1 MLNVFLSLPRRQKQ
15 AIAIAI
21 DLLLLWLAFWSA
33 LALRLETW
41 APDVGPYQWQML
53 VAPLLAIPIFIRFGL
68 YRAVIRFMEDRVV
81 FVVAG
86 GVTLSVVLLAAL
98 IALTHTPGLSRGVLG
113 IYWLLAISYVGA
125 TRFLA
130 RSYFLRAERGQ
141 DSRIRVAIYGAGRAG
156 TQLASALRAGRE
168 YLPVAYFDD
177 DPALHNMEFGGL
189 RVYPP
194 DELPVLVSTRQV
206 DELLLAIPSAS
217 RARRA
222 EIIDRLEGL
231 HCKVKL
237 VPGMADIVG
246 GSVAVDAI
254 REVEIE
260 DLLGRESV
268 VPDARLLGQCI
279 TGKVVLVS
287 GAGGSIGSELCRQ
300 IIRLQPTRLVLMELS
315 EFALY
320 SIEQELAG
328 LCKRLDLRIEL
339 VPVLGSVTHQRRN
352 EMVMTGFGVQT
363 IYHAAAYKHVPLVE
377 HNPIEGLRNNAVGT
391 RHMAEAALA
400 AGVET
405 FVLIS
410 TDKAVRPTNVMGASK
425 RLSELILQALARR
438 VAGTHPHPG
447 PPLALKDTG
456 PVGHKGEGRAVR
468 GVGSTRFCMV
478 RFGNVL
484 GSSGSVVPL
493 FRKQIAAGG
502 PITLTHA
509 EITRYFMTIPEAAQ
523 LVIQAGS
530 MGQGGEVYVL
540 DMGKPVKIID
550 LARRMV
556 HLSGLEL
563 RDEQHPE
570 GDIAIEVVGLRPGEK
585 LYEELLIGENVEG
598 TPHPLIMRAYEHEL
612 SWDVLNER
620 LADLDEACQA
630 FDYERVLV
638 VLGTL
643 VQEYAPARHGDGEL
657 LWRTMT
663 KPVVGDGVVH

>member
-1 MLNVFLSLPRRQKQ
+1 MLKTFLSLPRRHKQ
-15 AIAIAI
+15 VISVAT
-21 DLLLLWLAFWSA
+21 DFVLLLLAFWSA
-33 LALRLETW
+33 LALRFETW
-41 APDVGPYQWQML
+41 NPALAPYGWQML
-53 VAPLLAIPIFIRFGL
+53 AAPLLAIPIFIRLGL

-86 GVTLSVVLLAAL
+86 GVTLSVMLLAAG
-98 IALTHTPGLSRGVLG
+98 IALTHTPGLSRGVLA
-113 IYWLLAISYVGA
+113 IYWLLAIVYVGA
-125 TRFLA
+125 TRFVV
-130 RSYFLRAERGQ
+130 RSYFLQAERRE
-141 DSRIRVAIYGAGRAG
+141 DSRKRIAIYGAGQAG
-156 TQLASALRAGRE
+156 TQLAYALRAGRE
-168 YLPVAYFDD
+168 YQPVVFFDD
-177 DPALHNMEFGGL
+177 NPAVQKTEVAGL
-189 RVYPP
+189 RVYAP
-194 DELPVLVSTRQV
+194 DELAAVLAAKQV

-237 VPGMADIVG
+237 VPGMADVVSG
-246 GSVAVDAI
+246 NVAVDAI

-268 VPDARLLGQCI
+268 APDAALLGRCI

-300 IIRLQPTRLVLMELS
+300 IVRLQPSRLVLMELS
-315 EFALY
+315 EFGLY
-320 SIEQELAG
+320 SIEQEMAA
-328 LCKRLDLRIEL
+328 LCSRGNLRVDL
-339 VPVLGSVTHQRRN
+339 VPVLGSVIHQHRN
-352 EMVMTGFGVQT
+352 EMVMRGFGVQT
-363 IYHAAAYKHVPLVE
+363 VYHAAAYKHVPLVE
-377 HNPIEGLRNNAVGT
+377 HNPIEGIRNNAVGT
-391 RHMAEAALA
+391 RRMAEAALA

-425 RLSELILQALARR
+425 RLSELILQALAR
-438 VAGTHPHPG
+438 
-447 PPLALKDTG
+447 
-456 PVGHKGEGRAVR
+456 KGGQ
-468 GVGSTRFCMV
+468 GKTTRFCMV

-509 EITRYFMTIPEAAQ
+509 DITRYFMTIPEAAQ

-540 DMGKPVKIID
+540 DMGKPVKIVD

-563 RDEQHPE
+563 LDEAHPD

-598 TPHPLIMRAYEHEL
+598 TSHPLIMRAYEHEVP
-612 SWDVLNER
+612 WAVLTER
-620 LADLDEACQA
+620 LASLDEACQA
-630 FDYERVLV
+630 FDYEKVLAL
-638 VLGTL
+638 LGGL
-643 VQEYAPARHGDGEL
+643 VQEYAPARHGEGEL
-657 LWRTMT
+657 LWRTMARPA
-663 KPVVGDGVVH
+663 KGDVVVH

>member
-1 MLNVFLSLPRRQKQ
+1 VLKVFLSLSRRKKQ
-15 AIAIAI
+15 ALAVAT
-21 DLLLLWLAFWSA
+21 DLVLLLLAFWSA
-33 LALRLETW
+33 LALRFETW
-41 APDVGPYQWQML
+41 MPDVATYQWQML
-53 VAPLLAIPIFIRFGL
+53 AAPLLAIPIFIRLGL

-86 GVTLSVVLLAAL
+86 GVTLSVVLLAAGM
-98 IALTHTPGLSRGVLG
+98 ALTHTPGVSRGVLA
-113 IYWLLAISYVGA
+113 IYWLLAILYVGA

-141 DSRIRVAIYGAGRAG
+141 DSRVRIAIYGAGRAG
-156 TQLASALRAGRE
+156 TQLAYALRAGRE
-168 YLPVAYFDD
+168 YLPIAFFDD
-177 DPALHNMEFGGL
+177 NPALQKTELAGL
-189 RVYPP
+189 RVYAP
-194 DELPVLVSTRQV
+194 DEMTAVLATKQI

-217 RARRA
+217 RSRRA
-222 EIIDRLEGL
+222 EIIDRLAGF

-237 VPGMADIVG
+237 VPGMADVVSG
-246 GSVAVDAI
+246 NVAVDAI

-260 DLLGRESV
+260 DLLGRDSV
-268 VPDARLLGQCI
+268 APDPMLLGQCI

-300 IIRLQPTRLVLMELS
+300 IVRLRPSSLVLMELS
-315 EFALY
+315 ELALY
-320 SIEQELAG
+320 SIEHELGG
-328 LCKRLDLRIEL
+328 LCKRLGVHVEL
-339 VPVLGSVTHQRRN
+339 VPVMGSVTHRRRN
-352 EMVMTGFGVQT
+352 EMVMSSFGVQT
-363 IYHAAAYKHVPLVE
+363 VYHAAAYKHVPMVE

-391 RHMAEAALA
+391 RRLAEAAVA

-425 RLSELILQALARR
+425 RLSELILQAL
-438 VAGTHPHPG
+438 T
-447 PPLALKDTG
+447 K
-456 PVGHKGEGRAVR
+456 R
-468 GVGSTRFCMV
+468 GCKTRFCMV

-502 PITLTHA
+502 PITLTHPD
-509 EITRYFMTIPEAAQ
+509 ITRYFMTIPEAAQ

-556 HLSGLEL
+556 HLSGLEV
-563 RDEQHPE
+563 RDERHTD
-570 GDIAIEVVGLRPGEK
+570 GDIAIEIVGLRPGEK

-598 TPHPLIMRAYEHEL
+598 TSHPLIMRAYEHEL
-612 SWDVLNER
+612 PWARIVEL
-620 LADLDEACQA
+620 LAMMDEASRA
-630 FDYERVLV
+630 FDYERVLA
-638 VLGTL
+638 VLGSL
-643 VQEYAPARHGDGEL
+643 VEEYAPARHGDEEL
-657 LWRTMT
+657 WWRAMAR
-663 KPVVGDGVVH
+663 PVAGDAVVH

>member
-1 MLNVFLSLPRRQKQ
+1 MIRRFLSLPRRYKQ
-15 AIAIAI
+15 VISVFA
-21 DLLLLWLAFWSA
+21 DFFLLLLAFWSA
-33 LALRLETW
+33 LALRFETW
-41 APDVGPYQWQML
+41 NPDLGPYFVQM
-53 VAPLLAIPIFIRFGL
+53 VAAPLLAIPIFIRMGL

-86 GVTLSVVLLAAL
+86 GVTLSVVLLAAG
-98 IALTHTPGLSRGVLG
+98 IAFTHTPGLSRGVLA
-113 IYWLLAISYVGA
+113 IYWLLAIVYVGA
-125 TRFLA
+125 TRFIV
-130 RSYFLRAERGQ
+130 RSYFLRAERGH
-141 DSRIRVAIYGAGRAG
+141 DSRKVVAIYGAGRAG
-156 TQLASALRAGRE
+156 TQLAYALRAGRE
-168 YLPVAYFDD
+168 YQPVAFFDD
-177 DPALHNMEFGGL
+177 NPALQNSELAGL

-194 DELPVLVSTRQV
+194 SNLASVVCNKQI

-217 RARRA
+217 RVRRA
-222 EIIDRLEGL
+222 EIIERLEGL

-237 VPGMADIVG
+237 VPGMADVVSG
-246 GSVAVDAI
+246 NFTTDAI

-268 VPDARLLGQCI
+268 LPDAGLLGRCI
-279 TGKVVLVS
+279 AGKVVLVS

-300 IIRLQPTRLVLMELS
+300 IVRLKPTRLVLMELS

-320 SIEQELAG
+320 SIEQELAA
-328 LCKRLDLRIEL
+328 LCSQYKLNVEL
-339 VPVLGSVTHQRRN
+339 IPLLGSVIHLHRN
-352 EMVMTGFGVQT
+352 EMVMRGFGVQT
-363 IYHAAAYKHVPLVE
+363 VYHAAAYKHVPLVE

-391 RHMAEAALA
+391 RRMAEAAMA

-425 RLSELILQALARR
+425 RLSELILQALAR
-438 VAGTHPHPG
+438 
-447 PPLALKDTG
+447 
-456 PVGHKGEGRAVR
+456 KGSG
-468 GVGSTRFCMV
+468 TRFCMV

-493 FRKQIAAGG
+493 FRKQIGAGG

-530 MGQGGEVYVL
+530 MGLGGEVYVL

-556 HLSGLEL
+556 HLSGLEI
-563 RDEQHPE
+563 RDEQHPD

-585 LYEELLIGENVEG
+585 LYEELLIGESVEG
-598 TPHPLIMRAYEHEL
+598 TSHPLIMRAYEHEVP
-612 SWDVLNER
+612 WAVLIAH
-620 LADLDEACQA
+620 LDSLDEASQA
-630 FDYERVLV
+630 FDFEKVLAI
-638 VLGTL
+638 LGVL
-643 VQEYAPARHGDGEL
+643 VQEYAPARHGDEEL
-657 LWRTMT
+657 LWRAMVSAD
-663 KPVVGDGVVH
+663 KGSILVH

>member
-1 MLNVFLSLPRRQKQ
+1 MLKIFLTLPRRHKQ
-15 AIAIAI
+15 AISVVA
-21 DLLLLWLAFWSA
+21 DFVLLLFAFWSA
-33 LALRLETW
+33 LALRFETLNPEI
-41 APDVGPYQWQML
+41 APYSWQML
-53 VAPLLAIPIFIRFGL
+53 AAPLMAIPIFIRLGL

-86 GVTLSVVLLAAL
+86 GVTLSVLFLAAGV
-98 IALTHTPGLSRGVLG
+98 ALTHTPGLSRGVLG
-113 IYWLLAISYVGA
+113 IYWLLAIVYVGA
-125 TRFLA
+125 TRFIV

-141 DSRIRVAIYGAGRAG
+141 DSRIRIAIYGAGRAG
-156 TQLASALRAGRE
+156 TQLAYALRAGRE
-168 YLPVAYFDD
+168 YLPVVFFDD
-177 DPALHNMEFGGL
+177 NPSLQNSEVAGL
-189 RVYPP
+189 RVFSPN
-194 DELPVLVSTRQV
+194 DLASVIATKNV
-206 DELLLAIPSAS
+206 DEVLLAIPSS
-217 RARRA
+217 NRARRT
-222 EIIDRLEGL
+222 EVIDRLEGL

-237 VPGMADIVG
+237 IPGMADVVSG
-246 GSVAVDAI
+246 NVTVDAI
-254 REVEIE
+254 REVEID

-268 VPDARLLGQCI
+268 APDTALLGKCI

-300 IIRLQPTRLVLMELS
+300 IILLKPSRLILMELS

-320 SIEQELAG
+320 SIEQELTS
-328 LCKRLDLRIEL
+328 LCVRGNLGVEL
-339 VPVLGSVTHQRRN
+339 VPLLGSVVHQHRN
-352 EMVMTGFGVQT
+352 EMVMKSFGVQT

-391 RHMAEAALA
+391 RRMAEAALA

-425 RLSELILQALARR
+425 RLSELILQALAR
-438 VAGTHPHPG
+438 
-447 PPLALKDTG
+447 
-456 PVGHKGEGRAVR
+456 KGGQGEKT
-468 GVGSTRFCMV
+468 TRFCMV

-509 EITRYFMTIPEAAQ
+509 DITRYFMTIPEAAQ

-563 RDEQHPE
+563 LDEEHPD
-570 GDIAIEVVGLRPGEK
+570 GDISIEVVGLRPGEK

-598 TPHPLIMRAYEHEL
+598 TAHPLIMRAYEHEVPWVVL
-612 SWDVLNER
+612 SER
-620 LADLDEACQA
+620 LASLDVACQA
-630 FDYERVLV
+630 FDFEKVLV
-638 VLGTL
+638 LLGSL
-643 VQEYAPARHGDGEL
+643 VQEYAPARHGDSGL
-657 LWRTMT
+657 LWRTMI
-663 KPVVGDGVVH
+663 KPAKVDLLVH